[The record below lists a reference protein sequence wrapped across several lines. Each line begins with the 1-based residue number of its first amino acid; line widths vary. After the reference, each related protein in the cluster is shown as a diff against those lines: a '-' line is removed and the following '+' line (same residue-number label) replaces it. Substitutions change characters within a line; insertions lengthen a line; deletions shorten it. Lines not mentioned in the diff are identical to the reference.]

1 MIAVNGG
8 TEDNLQG
15 NKYYT
20 SSELTSIYDD
30 SMADTYVIGEDKSSV
45 AGHNS
50 TMIAGPNQT
59 WNTADNFDGATDA
72 DGNPIDLKD
81 VMVSGTVN
89 PQVTYSYQNAVGN
102 TISKTVAIHV
112 VARQIYLT

>member
-1 MIAVNGG
+1 
-8 TEDNLQG
+8 
-15 NKYYT
+15 
-20 SSELTSIYDD
+20 
-30 SMADTYVIGEDKSSV
+30 MAGTYVIGEDKSSV